1 MLSELTRTVAGGQSL
16 SGEQIPRAVAALV
29 SEAIDPVEK
38 ADFLTALAAKGET
51 AEEIAGFARELL
63 DRSIPVPFPDGFR
76 ESREVLDVCGTGG
89 DRLNTFNISTTV
101 ALVCAAAGVAVAKHG
116 NRAITSKSGSADV
129 LEALGIPV
137 TLSPEEAARSI
148 VDHGFAFL
156 FAPVFHPAFK
166 GIGPARTLCAQRG
179 TRTLFNFLGPLVN
192 PARPTAQ
199 LLGVSRSEL
208 VEPMAQTLQSLGL
221 RRAMVVSGDVPGHGT
236 LDELSTLGINRV
248 SEFYHDR
255 ALSTSEWSPR
265 DFPVAPASLTDL
277 AGGGR
282 EENAAL
288 IRGLL
293 SGVDCGPRRDAVLLN
308 ASAALFVAGRVRSMV
323 EGWDLAL
330 AVLSDGRAAR
340 KLRDLS
346 RS

>member
-1 MLSELTRTVAGGQSL
+1 MLSDLTRSVAEGNSL
-16 SGEQIPRAVAALV
+16 AREQVPQAVAALV
-29 SEAIDPVEK
+29 DESIPVEAK
-38 ADFLTALAAKGET
+38 AEFLTALAAKGET

-101 ALVCAAAGVAVAKHG
+101 ALVCAAAGVPVAKHG

-208 VEPMAQTLQSLGL
+208 VEPMARTLQSLGL
-221 RRAMVVSGDVPGHGT
+221 RRAMVVSGEVAGHGT
-236 LDELSTLGINRV
+236 LDELSTLGTNLV
-248 SEFYHDR
+248 AEFYHDR
-255 ALSTSEWSPR
+255 AFSRSEWSPR
-265 DFPVAPASLTDL
+265 DCPVAPATLADL

-282 EENAAL
+282 EENAAI
-288 IRGLL
+288 IRRLL
-293 SGVDCGPRRDAVLLN
+293 AGEDRGPRRDAVLLN
-308 ASAALFVAGRVRSMV
+308 ASAALFVAGHVRSMV

>member
-1 MLSELTRTVAGGQSL
+1 MLSDLTRSVAEGNSL
-16 SGEQIPRAVAALV
+16 AREQVPQAVAALV
-29 SEAIDPVEK
+29 DESIPVEAK
-38 ADFLTALAAKGET
+38 AEFLTALAAKGET

-101 ALVCAAAGVAVAKHG
+101 ALVCAAAGVPVAKHG

-208 VEPMAQTLQSLGL
+208 VEPMARTLQSLGL

-255 ALSTSEWSPR
+255 ALSSSEWSPR

-282 EENAAL
+282 DENAAL

-293 SGVDCGPRRDAVLLN
+293 SGEDRGPRRDAVLLN
-308 ASAALFVAGRVRSMV
+308 ASAALFMAGHVRSMV